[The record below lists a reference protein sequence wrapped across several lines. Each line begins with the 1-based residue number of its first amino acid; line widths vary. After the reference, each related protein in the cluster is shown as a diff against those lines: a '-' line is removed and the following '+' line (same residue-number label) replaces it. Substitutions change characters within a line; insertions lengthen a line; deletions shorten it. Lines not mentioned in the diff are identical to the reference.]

1 MMIKELTTEEKLY
14 NFLHK
19 KYKKILI
26 SKQEMAD
33 ELGVSKTTMDSYVSK
48 NEGIPPYKKLG
59 TAKNAKVV
67 FNIVDVAKF
76 LNNTIATAN

>member
-1 MMIKELTTEEKLY
+1 MRATEQTTEEKLY

-33 ELGVSKTTMDSYVSK
+33 ELGVGKTTMDSYVSK

-67 FNIVDVAKF
+67 FNIIDVAKF
-76 LNNTIATAN
+76 LNNTVATS